1 MKKGLIIGISGI
13 AIAVGIGV
21 YNLSPSYSVKDAHNQ
36 EMKEFRSM
44 MRRGGSSHNF
54 QNNDDTAYYY
64 TSKNIQD
71 FNNDIYIPDNIK
83 NDFDN
88 IAVSLNPPD
97 MTAGFSNDAL
107 NIQISEQRKWWYM
120 IKDYNADKEKALKEY
135 IHNIYTFNDIISE
148 TGVSGDL
155 PYIMFTNG
163 KMKAYMF
170 FDTKYKDEVK
180 NIDTHLSVPKTV
192 TGVCETLTP
201 DTIGLY
207 SCSFGY

>member
-13 AIAVGIGV
+13 VIAAGIGV

-44 MRRGGSSHNF
+44 MRRGGSSRNF
-54 QNNDDTAYYY
+54 QSTDDTSYYY
-64 TSKNIQD
+64 TSKNTQD
-71 FNNDIYIPDNIK
+71 FNNDIYIPNNIK

-88 IAVSLNPPD
+88 IAVSVNPPD
-97 MTAGFSNDAL
+97 MNADFSNNAL
-107 NIQISEQRKWWYM
+107 NIQASEQRKWWYM
-120 IKDYNADKEKALKEY
+120 IKDYNTDKEKALREY
-135 IHNIYTFNDIISE
+135 IHNRYTFNDIISE
-148 TGVSGDL
+148 TGSKGSL
-155 PYIMFTNG
+155 PYAVFVNG

-170 FDTKYKDEVK
+170 FDEKYKDEFK
-180 NIDTHLSVPKTV
+180 SIDTHLSVPKTI

-201 DTIGLY
+201 DTIELY